1 MAKLIYSLIMSL
13 DGFVADRDGNFD
25 WGEPDAEVHTFLNE
39 LLRPVGT
46 HLYGR
51 RLYEVMAAW
60 EDPDAFAAEPDYVQD
75 FAQLWKAAD
84 KVVFS
89 RTLAQPSTERT
100 RIEREF
106 DADAVRRLKTE
117 AGQDLIIGGP
127 DLAASAIRAGLVDEF
142 QMFLSPLAVGD
153 GKKFFPD
160 DVRLRLELLDERRFG
175 NGVVYLRY
183 RNRT

>member
-1 MAKLIYSLIMSL
+1 MATLIYSLIMSL
-13 DGFVADRDGNFD
+13 DGFVADRDGDFD
-25 WGEPDAEVHTFLNE
+25 WGEPDAEVHTLVNE

-60 EDPDAFAAEPDYVQD
+60 EDPDAFAGEPDYVQD

-100 RIEREF
+100 KIEREF
-106 DADAVRRLKTE
+106 DADAVRRLKAE

-142 QMFLSPLAVGD
+142 QMFVSPLAVGG